1 MTDIKLPY
9 GNLYVGEGVVANGIA
24 IVPSSAVV
32 NGRFDGAIE
41 AKEIDI
47 QGNGE
52 VSGTTQAASIAV
64 TGKLNDVVQA
74 ADLLTIGSTGVVRGD
89 VRYGKLEVAK
99 GGELLGSMKQM

>member
-1 MTDIKLPY
+1 MNDIKLPV
-9 GNLYVGEGVVANGIA
+9 GNLYVGEGVVASGIA
-24 IVPSSAVV
+24 IVPGSAVV

-52 VSGTTQAASIAV
+52 LSGTTQAASITV

-74 ADLLTIGSTGVVRGD
+74 ADLLAIGSTGVVTGD
-89 VRYGKLEVAK
+89 VRYGNLEVAK
-99 GGELLGSMKQM
+99 GGELLGSMKRM